1 MMDSPK
7 APSQYAWALFSVLGT
22 LFIAFGAWLVV
33 DPWAPPY
40 GGKAG
45 FVFHLAYIWIGQHGP
60 AAVFTLLG
68 VFLLFGG
75 LRQRKR

>member
-7 APSQYAWALFSVLGT
+7 APSQYAWAFFSALGT
-22 LFIAFGAWLVV
+22 LFIALGAWLLV

-45 FVFHLAYIWIGQHGP
+45 FVFHLAYNCIGQYGP
-60 AAVFTLLG
+60 AAVFTSLG
-68 VFLLFGG
+68 VFLLFVG
-75 LRQRKR
+75 LRQRKG